1 MNGGSTSG
9 SGRRPVQKRSR
20 ERLEKILLAAA
31 DELAKVSRAEDL
43 TTTSVSRRAGV
54 PVSTLY
60 RYFTDRSDIIAA
72 LVDQEMR
79 WLDARVRER
88 LEGAESM
95 DIERLF
101 RTILMT
107 HFEHFRNERRAVI
120 GWFGARQSKV
130 ILERVDHRYKHLGA
144 WVVDGSKNAGFVDR
158 PVPEW
163 AGEAIFWLC
172 DRSFEFVFRE
182 KRSRDVQD
190 AIVEETVQILFGR
203 FKDYSSAEERIEV
216 DAEAFKEAF
225 GPYDPPVWQG

>member
-1 MNGGSTSG
+1 MNAGSSSG

-72 LVDQEMR
+72 LVDQEML
-79 WLDARVRER
+79 WLDARVRES
-88 LEGAESM
+88 LQAAERM
-95 DIERLF
+95 DIEKLL
-101 RTILMT
+101 RTILFT

-120 GWFGARQSKV
+120 GWFGARQSKS
-130 ILERVDHRYKHLGA
+130 ILERADHRYKHLGD
-144 WVVDGSKNAGFVDR
+144 WVVRGSVNAGFVDR

-182 KRSRDVQD
+182 ERSRDAQD
-190 AIVEETVQILFGR
+190 AIVEETVQILLGR
-203 FKDYSSAEERIEV
+203 FRDYSSADELIEV
-216 DAEAFKEAF
+216 DAETFWDAF
-225 GPYDPPVWQG
+225 GPYDPPIWEG